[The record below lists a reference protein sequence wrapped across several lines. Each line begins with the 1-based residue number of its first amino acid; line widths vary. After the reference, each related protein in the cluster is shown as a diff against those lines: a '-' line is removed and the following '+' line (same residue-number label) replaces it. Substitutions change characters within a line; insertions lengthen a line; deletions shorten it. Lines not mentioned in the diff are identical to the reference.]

1 MYLLLRQDD
10 EMPADLSLMDASGVA
25 QSLRI
30 AGEVMNQ
37 SGGKLALMSIC
48 IRSDFMS
55 SPCKVRPVSA
65 REVAIVKRLLQQ
77 LVEMS
82 TETTAGDNSTAD
94 LVARVGFVGLIRRS
108 ETARADPVLMQCCEA
123 LLGTVSQGV

>member
-1 MYLLLRQDD
+1 
-10 EMPADLSLMDASGVA
+10 MPADLSLMDASGVA

-82 TETTAGDNSTAD
+82 TETAAGDNSTAD

-108 ETARADPVLMQCCEA
+108 ETASADPVLMQCCEA
-123 LLGTVSQGV
+123 WLGTVSQDV

>member
-82 TETTAGDNSTAD
+82 TETAAGDKSTTD

-123 LLGTVSQGV
+123 WLGTVSQDV